1 VDGAPDVTRRPIRR
15 WIRIGF
21 LLWGT
26 FAFAWMG
33 NTVRTRGVAS
43 DLLRTS
49 PDVTVAED
57 ASTLSF
63 QPTTR
68 RQTSALVFICGSGV
82 HAHAYAPLLRPIAD
96 QGYAVFIVK
105 LPYRFAPLD
114 AHRIEVVNRVR
125 ALMADRQDVTG
136 WVVAGHSL
144 GGALAARVALTDQ
157 GRRAAFVLIGTT
169 HPRDHDLSKIEV
181 PITKIYGTLDGVA
194 PVDRMMANKRLLPGH
209 TTWVEIPGGNHSQFG
224 HYGRQLFDGAATIS
238 REAQQSVTRDVLLEA
253 LKLAEHRQTQSIPP
267 LSQQL
272 RRVGERHSTAVRARL

>member
-1 VDGAPDVTRRPIRR
+1 VSVD
-15 WIRIGF
+15 
-21 LLWGT
+21 
-26 FAFAWMG
+26 
-33 NTVRTRGVAS
+33 
-43 DLLRTS
+43 
-49 PDVTVAED
+49 ED

-82 HAHAYAPLLRPIAD
+82 HARAYAPLLRPIAD

-114 AHRIEVVNRVR
+114 AHRIEVVNRVP

-194 PVDRMMANKRLLPGH
+194 PVDRMMENRRMLPAH
-209 TTWVEIPGGNHSQFG
+209 TKWVEIPGGNHSQFG
-224 HYGRQLFDGAATIS
+224 HYGQQLFDGAATIS

-253 LKLAEHRQTQSIPP
+253 LKSTEHRQTQ
-267 LSQQL
+267 
-272 RRVGERHSTAVRARL
+272 